1 MITPQ
6 QCIAAR
12 ALLGWN
18 QPDLSRAI
26 RQSGGKLSV
35 TAITNFETGKHMRLS
50 NKQLIKKAFEL
61 YGVDFLEA
69 GDIASGAGVA
79 LRY

>member
-50 NKQLIKKAFEL
+50 NKQLIKKHLNYMAL
-61 YGVDFLEA
+61 IFLRLA
-69 GDIASGAGVA
+69 ILQVV
-79 LRY
+79 LVLL